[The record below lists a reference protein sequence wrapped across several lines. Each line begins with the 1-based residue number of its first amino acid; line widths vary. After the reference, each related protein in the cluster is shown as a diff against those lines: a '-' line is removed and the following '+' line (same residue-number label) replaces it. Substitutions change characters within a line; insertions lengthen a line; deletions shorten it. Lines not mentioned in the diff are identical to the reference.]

1 MKKIK
6 KFVFLLLFLPFL
18 MRGDFLDELQSMD
31 LLLQQGKFQDPYYK
45 GRSLQ
50 KTILTDED
58 KKA

>member
-31 LLLQQGKFQDPYYK
+31 LLLQ
-45 GRSLQ
+45 
-50 KTILTDED
+50 
-58 KKA
+58 